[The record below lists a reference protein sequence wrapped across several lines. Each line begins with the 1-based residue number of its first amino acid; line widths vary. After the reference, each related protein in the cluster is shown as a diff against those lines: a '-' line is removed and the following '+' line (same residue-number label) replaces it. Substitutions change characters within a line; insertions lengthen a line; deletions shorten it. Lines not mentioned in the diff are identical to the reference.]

1 MRAALSLVPPA
12 ILLAAT
18 IASAQPF
25 SSFRRTD
32 VAGVNTPRAIAAA
45 DITGDGWQD
54 IVLGST
60 NPPAITLLQNAG
72 IEAGDDGKP
81 FKGPFTTPVTGG
93 PFDLAIGD
101 LNRDGKL
108 DVAVANADAD
118 AITLLFGTGNGAF
131 AAPVNLPFAGNPRGI
146 AIGDFNRDAVPDI
159 VATKFT
165 AATVEV
171 LYGAGDG
178 TFPRRLALQSP
189 RGTTGAQGVVAGDFD
204 HDGWGDFAVASTSGS
219 IRVYKMF
226 ATGAVVIDLTA
237 AAVGWN
243 VIAAADLDRDGS
255 QDLAVASTGS
265 SIVQVLYNRASG
277 WTASAQIPVAASPR
291 GIDIRDLNR
300 DGRSEMVVAGRAASL
315 ATVITRADNGS
326 FSTSDFASGSGARD
340 AALADFDNDGR
351 IDIATANEFGGG
363 ASAIYNTTQFPRAGF
378 AFDAVEAPLIFDNSA
393 LGVADFDHN
402 GRLDLVRQDFV
413 EFDDGTLSRRLEQS
427 GFAGTVADFNNDGH
441 PDVVHR
447 AEQGGLKA
455 FFGNG
460 ARGFTD
466 GPTTA
471 AGFPGRL
478 VQADFNRD
486 GRADLAVG
494 QLSGFQTTAAIE
506 VWLGR
511 GDGTFTRSS
520 RTEVAWHHF
529 DVGDVDRDGVTDLL
543 VSSDTGVAVW
553 LEDGRGSVKETK
565 VFGDGKPWFGFALG
579 DLNEDG
585 RLDLA
590 VVEGGL
596 LFGQFID
603 PLSRFTIARGNG
615 DGTFEAGESF
625 ETADPDEFKLLSGAL
640 LLGDLTGDGHLDV
653 FTSAGDLFEGR
664 GFMQLGER
672 QRFMATRGN
681 SPAVIADVNGDG
693 LLDVAGY
700 SRNDSEFPAVT
711 MMNTTRSTNRPPVGL
726 DLSGTFV
733 WPYDR
738 TWWDTD
744 ENEIDTLPNVINDP
758 DMHALRHTWRLADG
772 TVLSTHKT
780 LFPSMLLPGTY
791 QVTLTIDDYRGASIS
806 DTFTLDVPPFKET
819 VLLPANSF
827 GEFHGAWQRVEDPTA
842 SWGARMWHPDA
853 GAPKLTTPLASPT
866 DYFDLGFVADPTQE
880 YKLWIRMKADRD
892 HWSNDSVFVQFTG
905 AKDAAGN
912 PVYQIGTTSAL
923 AVNLEECS
931 GCGES
936 GWGWEDDGWGAV
948 NLNGVTLRFPE
959 GGVQT
964 IRIQTRE
971 DGVSIDQIV
980 LSSGKYKTTRPGTAR
995 NDTVKLDPA
1004 GPEVS
1009 PRR

>member
-1 MRAALSLVPPA
+1 MRGAFSLVPPA
-12 ILLAAT
+12 ILLVAT
-18 IASAQPF
+18 LASAQPF

-32 VAGVNTPRAIAAA
+32 VPGVNAPRAIAAA

-60 NPPAITLLQNAG
+60 NPPAISLIRNAG
-72 IEAGDDGKP
+72 IEEGDDGKQL
-81 FKGPFTTPVTGG
+81 KDPVIMPVSGG

-101 LNRDGKL
+101 LNRDGTL
-108 DVAVANADAD
+108 DIAVANADGD
-118 AITLLFGTGNGAF
+118 AITLLFGTGNGSF
-131 AAPVNLPFAGNPRGI
+131 AAPVDLPFPGNPRGI
-146 AIGDFNRDAVPDI
+146 AIGDFNRDGIPDI
-159 VATKFT
+159 VGTKFT
-165 AATVEV
+165 GTTVEV

-178 TFPRRLALQSP
+178 TFARRLALPSP

-255 QDLAVASTGS
+255 QDLAVASAGS
-265 SIVQVLYNRASG
+265 SIVQVLYNRTSG

-300 DGRSEMVVAGRAASL
+300 DGRSEIVVAGRAASL
-315 ATVITRADNGS
+315 ATVITRADNGTL
-326 FSTSDFASGSGARD
+326 STADFASGSGARD
-340 AALADFDNDGR
+340 VAIADFDNDGR
-351 IDIATANEFGGG
+351 MDIATANEFGQG
-363 ASAIYNTTQFPRAGF
+363 ASVIHNTTQFPRAGF
-378 AFDAVEAPLIFDNSA
+378 AFDAVNAPLNFAPLA

-402 GRLDLVRQDFV
+402 GRLDIVRRDQV
-413 EFDDGTLSRRLEQS
+413 EFDDGTLSRRLGQN

-441 PDVVHR
+441 ADLVYSAGQDFKV
-447 AEQGGLKA
+447 

-460 ARGFTD
+460 ARNFTD
-466 GPTTA
+466 GPSTLTG
-471 AGFPGRL
+471 GFVARL
-478 VQADFNRD
+478 IAADFNRD

-494 QLSGFQTTAAIE
+494 WAAGFQITPAIE

-511 GDGTFTRSS
+511 GDGTFTKS
-520 RTEVAWHHF
+520 THA
-529 DVGDVDRDGVTDLL
+529 DVQWNYIDAGDVNRDGVTDLV
-543 VSSDTGVAVW
+543 VSSNTGVAVW
-553 LEDGRGSVKETK
+553 LEDGRGTVRETK
-565 VFGDGKPWFGFALG
+565 VFGDGNAWFSFALA

-603 PLSRFTIARGNG
+603 PLSRFMVARGNG
-615 DGTFEAGESF
+615 DGTFEAGEST
-625 ETADPDEFKLLSGAL
+625 ETADPDEFKLLSAL
-640 LLGDLTGDGHLDV
+640 SFGDLTGDGHLDV
-653 FTSAGDLFEGR
+653 FTSHGDLFEGS
-664 GFMQLGER
+664 GFMQLGDR
-672 QRFMATRGN
+672 QRFMAIRGN
-681 SPAVIADVNGDG
+681 SPAVIADLNGDG
-693 LLDVAGY
+693 LFDVAGY
-700 SRNDSEFPAVT
+700 SRNDAEFPPVT
-711 MMNTTRSTNRPPVGL
+711 MMNTTRSTNGPPAGL
-726 DLSGTFV
+726 NLSDTYV

-744 ENEIDTLPNVINDP
+744 ENEIDTLPNVITDP
-758 DMHALRHTWRLADG
+758 DMHALRYAWKLDNG
-772 TVLSTHKT
+772 TVLSTHPT
-780 LFPSMLLPGTY
+780 LFPSMLLPGSY
-791 QVTLTIDDYRGASIS
+791 RVTLTIDDYRGGSIS
-806 DTFTLDVPPFKET
+806 DAFTLDVPAFKET
-819 VLLPANSF
+819 ALLPASSF

-842 SWGARMWHPDA
+842 ASGARMWHPDA
-853 GAPKLTTPLASPT
+853 GAPKLTTPLANPT

-892 HWSNDSVFVQFTG
+892 HWSNDSVYVQFTG

-912 PVYQIGTTSAL
+912 PIYEIGTTSAL

-980 LSSGKYKTTRPGTAR
+980 LSSGKYKTTRPGTAK

-1009 PRR
+1009 PRK